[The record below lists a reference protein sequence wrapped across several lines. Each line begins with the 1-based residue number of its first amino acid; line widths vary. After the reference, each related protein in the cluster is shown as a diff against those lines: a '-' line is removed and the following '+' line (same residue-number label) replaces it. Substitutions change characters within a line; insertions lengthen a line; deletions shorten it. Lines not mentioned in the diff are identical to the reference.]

1 MQNKRKLFA
10 LAGALTVVS
19 IALLPNAFAGE
30 AAKTDSTA
38 AKTSSAEAKTTST
51 STNKTASTGA
61 SKTAAG
67 AKTNKASTGKITE
80 AKALDLVMA
89 MPDVK
94 QFFHNVTKSKV
105 AKPVIDVD
113 RKEGNAY
120 VVHVYEV
127 VNDGPETSHTATK
140 NWYYVDINT
149 GKIKTEF

>member
-1 MQNKRKLFA
+1 MLDKRKLVAF
-10 LAGALTVVS
+10 AGALTMVS
-19 IALLPNAFAGE
+19 ITLLPNAFAGE
-30 AAKTDSTA
+30 AAKEGSTA
-38 AKTSSAEAKTTST
+38 AKTSSAETKTTST
-51 STNKTASTGA
+51 STNKTAATGA

-67 AKTNKASTGKITE
+67 TKAKKAPTGKITE
-80 AKALDLVMA
+80 EKAVDLVMA

-94 QFFHNVTKSKV
+94 QFFKNVTKSKL

>member
-1 MQNKRKLFA
+1 MQNKRKLVAFA
-10 LAGALTVVS
+10 SALTMVS
-19 IALLPNAFAGE
+19 ITLVPTTFAGE
-30 AAKTDSTA
+30 AAKMN
-38 AKTSSAEAKTTST
+38 SSAAKTTST
-51 STNKTASTGA
+51 KTATGAKTSKTAS
-61 SKTAAG
+61 
-67 AKTNKASTGKITE
+67 GKITE

-94 QFFHNVTKSKV
+94 QFFKNVTKSKV

-149 GKIKTEF
+149 GKITTEF

>member
-1 MQNKRKLFA
+1 MHYKKNLVAF
-10 LAGALTVVS
+10 AGALTMVS
-19 IALLPNAFAGE
+19 MTLIPNAFAGE
-30 AAKTDSTA
+30 AAKSSSTA
-38 AKTSSAEAKTTST
+38 TTTGST
-51 STNKTASTGA
+51 TIKTASTRSTKSGSAEA
-61 SKTAAG
+61 SKPAASS
-67 AKTNKASTGKITE
+67 KSSKVASGKITE

-94 QFFHNVTKSKV
+94 QFFQNVTKSKV